1 MGIHWAEA
9 QTLPG
14 SIQAKK
20 TVWGSSTPF
29 LSHPHPEAEWPREH
43 WSQPCLAEPAS
54 PAPRV
59 AEAPSRR
66 QDSPRAQLL
75 SGTEAEAVAAENR
88 GGVGETEDQGMG
100 DCLQPHAAR
109 TVHSRPQGRSPA
121 PGVLRKLR

>member
-9 QTLPG
+9 LTLPG

-29 LSHPHPEAEWPREH
+29 LSHPHPEAEWSR
-43 WSQPCLAEPAS
+43 EPAS

-75 SGTEAEAVAAENR
+75 SGTEAEAIAAENR